1 MSYGLVSVIIP
12 SFNRFQ
18 GLLDTIECVNNQTYQ
33 NIEIIIV
40 NDGSTQ
46 KEYYEYKF
54 QENVIVVNVDRNQT
68 PDWGGSRN
76 PVRNFG
82 VNVSSGKYIAFLDDD
97 DYWTTNKLDVQLK
110 AMIKNKIGFSC
121 TEGYFGYGKYNEQ
134 SSYQLYNKERHFK
147 KIKSKYLFSRYF
159 KFNSFPKIW
168 SYDFLL
174 RHNSVVNSSVVVE
187 RELFMKLGGFR
198 GIYKEKNAVHT
209 SDHDCWLGLLQLSE
223 LLYVDEPLFYYDAEH
238 GGGRNYKK
246 IN

>member
-147 KIKSKYLFSRYF
+147 K
-159 KFNSFPKIW
+159 
-168 SYDFLL
+168 
-174 RHNSVVNSSVVVE
+174 
-187 RELFMKLGGFR
+187 
-198 GIYKEKNAVHT
+198 
-209 SDHDCWLGLLQLSE
+209 
-223 LLYVDEPLFYYDAEH
+223 
-238 GGGRNYKK
+238 
-246 IN
+246 